1 MAVSCLPSHTAVRL
15 RPREKT
21 TDHQPRRKAISWGS
35 TIVPAGFL
43 GRYVVLGE
51 LGQEGLVAGVVG
63 VDAASFLRPE
73 LGVGVCGE
81 ECVLGEVG
89 PSRVTVSVPY
99 ALTAR
104 EGQKEEHLSATF
116 MG

>member
-1 MAVSCLPSHTAVRL
+1 MPSHTAVRL
-15 RPREKT
+15 RPRERT
-21 TDHQPRRKAISWGS
+21 TDHQPRRKSSLLGS

-89 PSRVTVSVPY
+89 PSRVVSRCQSPLRL